1 MFSLEI
7 LHGVSNLFNLKN
19 LTGSS
24 QSRHVPSNS
33 GLKRERDEKDLV
45 LSQLVLFDPP
55 DRTFAVALCASLDFE
70 P

>member
-7 LHGVSNLFNLKN
+7 LHGVSNLFNRKN

-33 GLKRERDEKDLV
+33 GLKRERDKKR

>member
-1 MFSLEI
+1 MLGNPKGNFVALLSRTFLMLRNVFPEI

-45 LSQLVLFDPP
+45 N
-55 DRTFAVALCASLDFE
+55 
-70 P
+70 

>member
-19 LTGSS
+19 LTGGS

-45 LSQLVLFDPP
+45 N
-55 DRTFAVALCASLDFE
+55 
-70 P
+70 